1 MTIGTRSGTGPKTGD
16 TWRSA
21 VAVAAATLLSGAVIG
36 LGGTAWADD
45 EATIDHLK
53 LDGTNLEVLLTVPGN
68 GKVDL
73 GSASVQIDGE
83 DVAASAED
91 AADSDLRRSSVLA
104 FDTSNSMAG
113 AKFTQAKAAALS
125 YLDAVPDNVYVGL
138 VTFDDAVEVAKEP
151 TLDRDQMRAAIGD
164 LKLAE
169 STALNQGVLKAVATT
184 GDSGARNVLVL
195 SDGVDTTK
203 TPLSTVVD
211 QIKRSKTKVDVV
223 ALQQSGKGLDPLTQ
237 IATAGDGTVFNADD
251 PTVLTQTFKDEAK
264 SLARQVLFTAEVP
277 DGSKA
282 DGDVAVSVDAGG
294 TTYSDHAFTTI
305 REKAAPTKK
314 PVSSVPVAAPSSGLV
329 LSAPMLAGAVSAIGL
344 GALGIVLALVMR
356 PRAEVVS
363 VEDQI
368 GAYGTTGKRRAGKPQ
383 GAPGATSFTGAAT
396 AKANEVLAANRS
408 LEAKI
413 AKRLEGAASSLR
425 PAEWLLLHAG
435 IALVTALVF
444 LLLSGGNIILLLIGL
459 VLGGWLPWFFL
470 GFKQKRRIKA
480 FQAALPD
487 TLQLMAG
494 SLSAG
499 LSLAQSTDT
508 IVREGTEP
516 ITSEFKRVIVE
527 SRLGVPLEDAM
538 EGVADRM
545 DSRDFEW
552 VVMAIRIQREVGGN
566 LAELLLTVAAT
577 LREREYIRR
586 HVRAL
591 SAEGRLSCYVLGGLP
606 PGFLAYL
613 ALSKWDYVKPLFT
626 TPVGFVL
633 LGGMSV
639 LLGVGVIWMSKVS
652 KVEV

>member
-1 MTIGTRSGTGPKTGD
+1 MCRTGAKPRAGRSTL
-16 TWRSA
+16 RSA
-21 VAVAAATLLSGAVIG
+21 VAVTAATLLSGALLGI
-36 LGGTAWADD
+36 GGTAWADD
-45 EATIDHLK
+45 SATIDHLK
-53 LDGTNLEVLLTVPGN
+53 LDGNQLEVLLSVPGT
-68 GKVDL
+68 GSVDL
-73 GSASVQIDGE
+73 PSAAVQIDGQ
-83 DVAASAED
+83 DVTATAED
-91 AADSDLRRSSVLA
+91 AADSDLRRTSVLA

-138 VTFDDAVEVAKEP
+138 VTFDDSVDVARAP
-151 TLDRDQMRAAIGD
+151 TLDRDQMRAAIGG

-169 STALNQGVLKAVATT
+169 STALNQGVLKAVTTT
-184 GDSGARNVLVL
+184 GSSGARNVLVL

-203 TPLSTVVD
+203 TPLSSVVTK
-211 QIKRSKTKVDVV
+211 IKGTATKVDVV

-237 IATAGDGTVFNADD
+237 IATAGGGMVFNTDD
-251 PTVLTQTFKDEAK
+251 PAALTQTFRDQAK

-277 DGSKA
+277 AGKKTDGNV
-282 DGDVAVSVDAGG
+282 GVSVDAGG

-305 REKAAPTKK
+305 REKIAAPKK
-314 PVSSVPVAAPSSGLV
+314 VVNAGPVAAPTSGLA
-329 LSAPMLAGAVSAIGL
+329 LTTPMLAGAVSAVGL
-344 GALGIVLALVMR
+344 GVIGIVMALVMR
-356 PRAEVVS
+356 PKAETLS
-363 VEDQI
+363 LEDQI
-368 GAYGTTGKRRAGKPQ
+368 DAYGATGKRRASKKQ
-383 GAPGATSFTGAAT
+383 HAPATTSITGAAT
-396 AKANEVLAANRS
+396 AKAGEVLAANRS
-408 LEAKI
+408 LEARI
-413 AKRLEGAASSLR
+413 SKRLEGAASSLR

-444 LLLSGGNIILLLIGL
+444 LLVGGGNIIFLLIGL
-459 VLGGWLPWFFL
+459 AAGAWLPWFFL
-470 GFKQKRRIKA
+470 GFKAKRRIKA
-480 FQAALPD
+480 FQSALPD

-538 EGVADRM
+538 EGVAERM
-545 DSRDFEW
+545 ESRDFEW

-566 LAELLLTVAAT
+566 LAELLLTVAGT

-626 TPVGFVL
+626 TPIGYAL
-633 LGGMSV
+633 LGGMIV